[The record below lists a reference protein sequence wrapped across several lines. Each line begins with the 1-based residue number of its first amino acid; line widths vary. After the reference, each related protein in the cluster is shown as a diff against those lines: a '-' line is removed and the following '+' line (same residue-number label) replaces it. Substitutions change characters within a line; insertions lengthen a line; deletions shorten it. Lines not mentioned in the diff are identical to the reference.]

1 MERMDET
8 VDLPVA
14 IEPVSPMINILA
26 LKREE
31 RAEMSSKK
39 LKLRMRGDKISL
51 GSALSTSLCTS
62 PS

>member
-1 MERMDET
+1 MERIDET

-26 LKREE
+26 FKERRES
-31 RAEMSSKK
+31 RDVK
-39 LKLRMRGDKISL
+39 LEVNECGEKISL
-51 GSALSTSLCTS
+51 GSALGTSLCTS